1 MARGEAANAAR
12 PRPITALHPA
22 WPMRQRGLTP
32 YLSRLASV
40 PNIKGAAPSG
50 RRLPPTLYRSL
61 YHLSLF
67 FRLYQRSLILIQNDP
82 LNMISGSGIDGMCN
96 IPILSV

>member
-1 MARGEAANAAR
+1 MYAQVDADQ
-12 PRPITALHPA
+12 PPA
-22 WPMRQRGLTP
+22 TSRKIRVSHTP
-32 YLSRLASV
+32 YLSRPTTV

-50 RRLPPTLYRSL
+50 RRLPPYIISFSL
-61 YHLSLF
+61 SPKPLLP
-67 FRLYQRSLILIQNDP
+67 LYQRSLILIQNDP

>member
-12 PRPITALHPA
+12 
-22 WPMRQRGLTP
+22 LTT
-32 YLSRLASV
+32 V

-50 RRLPPTLYRSL
+50 RRLPPTLYCSL
-61 YHLSLF
+61 YHLSFF